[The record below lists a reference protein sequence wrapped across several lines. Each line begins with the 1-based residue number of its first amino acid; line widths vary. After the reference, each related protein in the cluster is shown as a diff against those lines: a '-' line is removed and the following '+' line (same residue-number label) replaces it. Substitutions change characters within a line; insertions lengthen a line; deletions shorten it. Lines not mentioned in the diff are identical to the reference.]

1 MFGVC
6 RCHGQ
11 VTIILAGYQD
21 DIEKKLF
28 AFNLGL
34 ASRFETIQFEDFTY
48 DQLHSIWRNTCTE
61 QVGRWLTPHRNTFA
75 FDFALYAVVH
85 LRVGCSLWQPIRAVL
100 TAKGPFGVVL
110 CA

>member
-1 MFGVC
+1 MVGDGTVSKVGFNVFGVC

-61 QVGRWLTPHRNTFA
+61 QVGRRLTLHRDTFA
-75 FDFALYAVVH
+75 FWFCAVVH
-85 LRVGCSLWQPIRAVL
+85 LGVSCSSKSR
-100 TAKGPFGVVL
+100 
-110 CA
+110 